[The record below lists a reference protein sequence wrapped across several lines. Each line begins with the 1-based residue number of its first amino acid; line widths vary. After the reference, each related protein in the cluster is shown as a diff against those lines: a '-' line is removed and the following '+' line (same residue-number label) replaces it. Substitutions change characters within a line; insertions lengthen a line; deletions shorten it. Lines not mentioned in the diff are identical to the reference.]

1 MSNSFPFTHFH
12 IHSEYSLVD
21 GIVPI
26 SELVKA
32 AKAKGMQAVALTDKM
47 NLFAAVKFYKAATAS
62 GIKPI
67 LGCDVVFRANSEAP
81 ETSVVV
87 LCQNE
92 TGYRHLTQLLSRA
105 YTENQDERGPWVQ
118 YDWLPKYSE
127 GLIVLSGGLQ
137 GDIGQAILNNDETL
151 IEERITFWATTF
163 PNRFYLEMQRLG
175 KPNEEQYCR
184 TIAALAKKK
193 DLPLIATNDVRFLEE
208 EDFEAHEARVCIYE
222 GKTLEDLA
230 NDARQK
236 HRYTSKQYLRTPAE
250 MQASFKEYPEA
261 IENAGELAKRCNVH
275 LELGKVYLPHFPVP
289 ESVTVDEYLTQMAE
303 QGLQERLN
311 ISGILP
317 EKKEEAEPYYIRL
330 KREIDVIH
338 RMGFSGYFL
347 IVADFIQ
354 WAKNNQI
361 PVGPGR
367 GSGAGSLVAYA
378 LKITDLDPLVHELLF
393 ERFLNPER
401 VSMPD
406 FDIDFCIEGRD
417 RVIDYVT
424 HKYGREK
431 VAQIIT
437 YGTMAAKAVVRDVG
451 RVLSHPYGFVDQIA
465 KLIPFEL
472 GMTLDKAM
480 EQEEELK
487 RRYDEE
493 EDVKELL
500 NLALKLEGMTRNV
513 GKHAGGVVIGSS
525 DLTDFSPL
533 FCEPGGGNR
542 VTQFDKGDVEA
553 VGLVKFDF
561 LGLKTLTIIN
571 HAVQTVN
578 KLRSKNNEPLLDIT
592 LIPTDDIKTFELL
605 KTSQTTALFQLESRG
620 MRELVHRL
628 QLDCFDDIMA
638 LVALYRPGPLQ
649 SGMVD
654 DFIDRKQGK
663 TPVVYPH
670 PDLENILKPTY
681 GVILYQEQVMQIA
694 QVLAGYT
701 LGGADILRSA
711 MGKKKVE
718 EMAKQRKIFVE
729 GSKNRGVDGTLA
741 AHIFDLMEK
750 FAGYGFNKS
759 HSAAYALVSYQTAW
773 LKAHYPAE
781 FMAAV
786 LSADLD
792 NTDKIK
798 DFIAECQAMHLTV
811 KSPNLN
817 ESDYHF
823 TVNAEGHIVYGLGA
837 IKGIGKG
844 AVELML
850 DQIRANGPFKSL
862 FDLCQR
868 VDLRKVSRKVLE
880 GLIGAG
886 ACDTWG
892 CNRGVLMATIDKAI
906 KSAEQH
912 AQNALNGQQSFFSLM
927 NSPQV
932 TTEEHYEESGAWNSQ
947 TQLQTE
953 KEKLGFYMSGHPFE
967 SYRHE
972 LSAIVSDNL
981 SELDP
986 KKSTHVTVGGL
997 IVDLRKIFTKKG
1009 KKMAILTID
1018 DGLGKVETAVFSELL
1033 ESTQTFLKKDEIVIL
1048 QGEISIDA
1056 YSNSV
1061 RMRAEN
1067 IMTIPAAREAFGKRL
1082 VLNIKSDIDFQKH
1095 LQTCHQLMKQYSTG
1109 NMRVQIV
1116 YHNDEGS
1123 IRMNTDS
1130 EFQIHPEDAFL
1141 EGINQLP
1148 GFSVEVEYA

>member
-1 MSNSFPFTHFH
+1 MSSLFPFTHFH
-12 IHSEYSLVD
+12 VHSEYSLVD
-21 GIVPI
+21 GIIPI
-26 SELVKA
+26 SDLVKA
-32 AKAKGMQAVALTDKM
+32 VKSKGMQAVALTDKM
-47 NLFAAVKFYKAATAS
+47 NLFAAVKFYKAAISS
-62 GIKPI
+62 GVKPI
-67 LGCDVVFRANSEAP
+67 LGCDVVFRENVESP
-81 ETSVVV
+81 ETSMVF

-92 TGYRHLTQLLSRA
+92 KGYRHLTQMLSRA
-105 YTENQDERGPWVQ
+105 YTDNQDERGPWVS
-118 YDWLPKYSE
+118 YDWLSKYSE
-127 GLIVLSGGLQ
+127 GLIVLSGGLK
-137 GDIGQAILNNDETL
+137 GDIGHAILNHDEAQL
-151 IEERITFWATTF
+151 EERLTFWTTLF
-163 PNRFYLEMQRLG
+163 PNRFYLEIQRLE
-175 KPNEEQYCR
+175 KPEDENYCR
-184 TIAALAKKK
+184 TVAALAKKW
-193 DLPLIATNDVRFLEE
+193 DLPLIATNDIRFLEE

-230 NDARQK
+230 NDPRLK
-236 HRYTSKQYLRTPAE
+236 KRYSPKQYLRTPAE
-250 MQASFKEYPEA
+250 MQACFKDYPEA
-261 IENAGELAKRCNVH
+261 VENAGELAKRCNVH
-275 LELGKVYLPHFPVP
+275 IQLGKVYLPHFPVP

-303 QGLQERLN
+303 QGLEERLKV
-311 ISGILP
+311 SGIMP
-317 EKKEEAEPYYIRL
+317 DEKEAQPYHARL

-378 LKITDLDPLVHELLF
+378 LKITDLDPLVHDLLF

-417 RVIDYVT
+417 RVIEYVT

-472 GMTLDKAM
+472 GMTLEKAM
-480 EQEEELK
+480 EQEDELK
-487 RRYDEE
+487 RRYEE
-493 EDVKELL
+493 EEEVKELL
-500 NLALKLEGMTRNV
+500 DLALKLEGMTRNV

-533 FCEPGGGNR
+533 FCEPGGENR

-571 HAVQTVN
+571 HAVQTIN
-578 KLRSKNNEPLLDIT
+578 QSRAKNNESLLDIT
-592 LIPTDDIKTFELL
+592 LIPTDDVKTFELL

-663 TPVVYPH
+663 TPVEYPH
-670 PDLENILKPTY
+670 PDLENVLKSTY

-729 GSKNRGVDGTLA
+729 GSKNRGVDESLA

-786 LSADLD
+786 LSADMD
-792 NTDKIK
+792 NTDKVK
-798 DFIAECQAMHLTV
+798 DFIAECHAMNLTV
-811 KSPNLN
+811 KPPNLN

-823 TVNAEGHIVYGLGA
+823 TVNAQGDIVYGLGA

-844 AVELML
+844 AVDLML
-850 DQIRANGPFKSL
+850 EQVRTKGPFKSL

-880 GLIGAG
+880 GLIGSG

-892 CNRGVLMATIDKAI
+892 INRGILMATIDKAI
-906 KSAEQH
+906 KSAEQFSQN
-912 AQNALNGQQSFFSLM
+912 AQNGQRSFFSLM
-927 NSPQV
+927 NSPQA
-932 TTEEHYEESGAWNSQ
+932 TIEEPYEEVAVWDST
-947 TQLQTE
+947 TQLQAE

-967 SYRHE
+967 SYRPE
-972 LSAIVSDNL
+972 FRAFVSDNL
-981 SELDP
+981 DELDP

-997 IVDLRKIFTKKG
+997 IVELRKIFTKKG

-1018 DGLGKVETAVFSELL
+1018 DGKGKMETAVFSELL
-1033 ESTQTFLKKDEIVIL
+1033 ESTQAFLKKDEIVII

-1056 YSNSV
+1056 YSNSI
-1061 RMRAEN
+1061 RMRADN
-1067 IMTIPAAREAFGKRL
+1067 IFNIPVARETFGRRML
-1082 VLNIKSDIDFQKH
+1082 LNIKADTDFQKN
-1095 LQTCHQLMKQYSTG
+1095 LQTCYQLMKQYSTG
-1109 NMRVQIV
+1109 KMPVQII
-1116 YHNDEGS
+1116 YQNEKGS
-1123 IRMNTDS
+1123 VRLNIDHHW
-1130 EFQIHPEDAFL
+1130 QISPEDEFMHS
-1141 EGINQLP
+1141 INQLP
-1148 GFSVEVEYA
+1148 GFSIEIEYA

>member
-1 MSNSFPFTHFH
+1 MSFTHFR
-12 IHSEYSLVD
+12 IHSEYSLCD

-26 SELVKA
+26 DALVKQV
-32 AKAKGMQAVALTDKM
+32 KAKGMKAVALTDKM
-47 NLFAAVKFYKAATAS
+47 NLFAAVKFYKAALS
-62 GIKPI
+62 SSIKPI
-67 LGCDVVFRANSEAP
+67 LGCEIVFRETQESQ
-81 ETSVVV
+81 ETSCIF

-92 TGYRHLTQLLSRA
+92 TGYRHLTQMLSRA
-105 YTENQDERGPWVQ
+105 YTENQDERGPWV
-118 YDWLPKYSE
+118 KYEWVPLYAE

-137 GDIGQAILNNDETL
+137 GDIGQAILNNKMNL
-151 IEERITFWATTF
+151 AEERLAFWSQLF
-163 PNRFYLEMQRLG
+163 PNRFYIELQRVE
-175 KPNEEQYCR
+175 KPNQESYCR
-184 TIAALAKKK
+184 LAATLAQQKN
-193 DLPLIATNDVRFLEE
+193 LPLIATNDIRFLDES
-208 EDFEAHEARVCIYE
+208 DFEAHEARVCIYE
-222 GKTLEDLA
+222 GKTLEDIA
-230 NDARQK
+230 QNERQRQ
-236 HRYTSKQYLRTPAE
+236 RYSSKQYLRTPAE
-250 MQASFKEYPEA
+250 MQTLFQDYPEA
-261 IENAGELAKRCNVH
+261 IENAVELTQRCNWI
-275 LELGKVYLPHFPVP
+275 LELGKVSLPNFPVP
-289 ESVTVDEYLTQMAE
+289 ESTSVNDYLTQMSE
-303 QGLQERLN
+303 KGLEERFEAQNISEKEPYFERL
-311 ISGILP
+311 
-317 EKKEEAEPYYIRL
+317 KKEL
-330 KREIDVIH
+330 DVIH
-338 RMGFSGYFL
+338 RMGFAGYFL
-347 IVADFIQ
+347 IVSDFIQ
-354 WAKNNQI
+354 WAKNNNI

-406 FDIDFCIEGRD
+406 FDIDFCVEGRD

-451 RVLSHPYGFVDQIA
+451 RVLGHPYGFVDQIA

-472 GMTLDKAM
+472 GMTLDKAL

-487 RRYDEE
+487 RRYEE
-493 EDVKELL
+493 EEEVKELL

-533 FCEPGGGNR
+533 YCEPGGENR
-542 VTQFDKGDVEA
+542 VTQYDKGDVEA

-571 HAVQTVN
+571 HAVQTINRVRAQN
-578 KLRSKNNEPLLDIT
+578 KEPLLDIT
-592 LIPTDDIKTFELL
+592 LIPIDDEKTFDYL

-670 PDLENILKPTY
+670 PDLEGILKPTY

-729 GSKNRGVDGTLA
+729 GSKARGVDEALA

-773 LKAHYPAE
+773 LKTHYPAE

-798 DFIAECQAMHLTV
+798 DFIEECQAMGLVVKPPHLNV
-811 KSPNLN
+811 SN
-817 ESDYHF
+817 YHF
-823 TVNAEGHIVYGLGA
+823 TVGKEGEIVYGLGA
-837 IKGIGKG
+837 IKGIGKA

-850 DQIRANGPFKSL
+850 VEISQHGAFTSL
-862 FDLCQR
+862 FDLCRR

-880 GLIGAG
+880 ALIGAG
-886 ACDTWG
+886 ACDCWNI
-892 CNRGVLMATIDKAI
+892 NRGILMANIEKAI
-906 KSAEQH
+906 KSAEK
-912 AQNALNGQQSFFSLM
+912 NSESIINGQQSLFSLLE
-927 NSPQV
+927 SQHAS
-932 TTEEHYEESGAWNSQ
+932 TEESYEMSGSWTLAI
-947 TQLQTE
+947 QLQIE
-953 KEKLGFYMSGHPFE
+953 KEKLGFYMTGHPFE
-967 SYRHE
+967 SYRME
-972 LSAIVSDNL
+972 LASVVSDSLRDLN
-981 SELDP
+981 P
-986 KKSTHVTVGGL
+986 QKSTHVTIAGL
-997 IVDLRKIFTKKG
+997 LIDVRKIFTKKG
-1009 KKMAILTID
+1009 KKMAIIGLD
-1018 DGLGKVETAVFSELL
+1018 DGTGKIEAAVFSELL
-1033 ESTQTFLKKDEIVIL
+1033 ESTQDILKKDEIIVV

-1056 YSNSV
+1056 YSNSL
-1061 RMRAEN
+1061 RMRAEK
-1067 IMTIPAAREAFGKRL
+1067 IMTIPDAREGFGRRL
-1082 VLNIKSDIDFQKH
+1082 ILTIKPQQADFQKH
-1095 LQTCHQLMKQYSTG
+1095 LQICHQLIKQYSTG
-1109 NMRVQIV
+1109 NMSVQIIYENSGGSV
-1116 YHNDEGS
+1116 CINLDSIYHIS
-1123 IRMNTDS
+1123 
-1130 EFQIHPEDAFL
+1130 PEDALFN
-1141 EGINQLP
+1141 EVNQLP
-1148 GFSVEVEYA
+1148 GFSMVVEYV

>member
-1 MSNSFPFTHFH
+1 MSNFPFTHFH
-12 IHSEYSLVD
+12 LHSEYSLSD
-21 GIVPI
+21 GIVTI
-26 SELVKA
+26 GDLVKSV
-32 AKAKGMQAVALTDKM
+32 KAKGMEAVALTDKM
-47 NLFAAVKFYKAATAS
+47 NLFAAVKFYKAALSA
-62 GIKPI
+62 GVKPI
-67 LGCDVVFRANSEAP
+67 LGCDVTFRANAENA
-81 ETSVVV
+81 ETSLVF

-92 TGYRHLTQLLSRA
+92 TGYRHLTQMLSRA
-105 YTENQDERGPWVQ
+105 YTDNQDARGPWVN
-118 YDWLPKYSE
+118 YDWLSTYSE
-127 GLIVLSGGLQ
+127 GLIVLSGGLK
-137 GDIGQAILNNDETL
+137 GDIGQAILNHDEAL
-151 IEERITFWATTF
+151 LEERLTFWSTLF
-163 PNRFYLEMQRLG
+163 PDRFYLEMQRLG
-175 KPNEEQYCR
+175 KPDEDNYCR
-184 TIAALAKKK
+184 TIAALAKKW
-193 DLPLIATNDVRFLEE
+193 DLPLIATNDIRFLEE

-222 GKTLEDLA
+222 GKTLEDVA

-236 HRYTSKQYLRTPAE
+236 NRYSPKQYLRTPAE
-250 MQASFKEYPEA
+250 MQTCFQEYPEA
-261 IENAGELAKRCNVH
+261 IENTGELAKRCNVH
-275 LELGKVYLPHFPVP
+275 IELGKVYLPNFPVP
-289 ESVTVDEYLTQMAE
+289 SSVSVDEYLTQMSN
-303 QGLQERLN
+303 QGLEERLQVA
-311 ISGILP
+311 GILP
-317 EKKEEAEPYYIRL
+317 DAKEDAQPYYARL
-330 KREIDVIH
+330 KREVEVIH

-367 GSGAGSLVAYA
+367 GSGAGSLVAYV
-378 LKITDLDPLVHELLF
+378 LKITDLDPLVHDLLF

-451 RVLSHPYGFVDQIA
+451 RVLGHPYGFVDQIA

-493 EDVKELL
+493 EEVKELL
-500 NLALKLEGMTRNV
+500 TLALKLEGITRNV

-533 FCEPGGGNR
+533 FCEPGGENR
-542 VTQFDKGDVEA
+542 VTQFDKGDVES

-571 HAVQTVN
+571 HAVQTIN
-578 KLRSKNNEPLLDIT
+578 RLRTKNNEPLLDIT
-592 LIPTDDIKTFELL
+592 LIPTDDVKTFEFL

-654 DFIDRKQGK
+654 DFIDRKQGR
-663 TPVVYPH
+663 TPVEYPH
-670 PDLENILKPTY
+670 PDLENVLKPTY

-694 QVLAGYT
+694 QILAGYT

-711 MGKKKVE
+711 MGKKKVD

-729 GSKNRGVDGTLA
+729 GSKNRGVDESLA

-798 DFIAECQAMHLTV
+798 DLIAECQAMHLTV

-823 TVNAEGHIVYGLGA
+823 TVNPQGEIVYGLGA

-844 AVELML
+844 AVDMML
-850 DQIRANGPFKSL
+850 DQVRTNGPFKSL

-880 GLIGAG
+880 GLIGSG

-892 CNRGVLMATIDKAI
+892 INRGILIATIDKAI
-906 KSAEQH
+906 KSAERL
-912 AQNALNGQQSFFSLM
+912 AQNAMNGQQSFFSLM
-927 NSPQV
+927 SSHQ
-932 TTEEHYEESGAWNSQ
+932 TSAEEHYAELGTWNSH
-947 TQLQTE
+947 TQLQAE

-967 SYRHE
+967 AYRSE
-972 LSAIVSDNL
+972 LSAIISDNL
-981 SELDP
+981 RELDP

-997 IVDLRKIFTKKG
+997 IVELRKIFTKRG

-1018 DGLGKVETAVFSELL
+1018 DGMGKVEIAVFSELL
-1033 ESTQTFLKKDEIVIL
+1033 ESTHTFLKKDEIVII

-1061 RMRAEN
+1061 RMRADS
-1067 IMTIPAAREAFGKRL
+1067 IMTIPTARESFGRRL
-1082 VLNIKSDIDFQKH
+1082 LLNIKSDVDFQKN
-1095 LQTCHQLMKQYSTG
+1095 LQLCYQLMNQYATG
-1109 NMRVQIV
+1109 KMSVQVI
-1116 YHNDEGS
+1116 YHNEQGS
-1123 IRMNTDS
+1123 VRLNADPNL
-1130 EFQIHPEDAFL
+1130 QISPENAFL
-1141 EGINQLP
+1141 ESINQLP
-1148 GFSVEVEYA
+1148 GFSIEIEYV